1 MINRFFTGV
10 PLFGRAYNATKH
22 QIGASLKVL
31 LLVTL
36 GFATLLFFA
45 EHRANADYSFWDALV
60 WTFVKYVEDP
70 ADIASAPAT
79 MIGKIVGTLVGVLGI
94 AIFAVPAGLI
104 GSGLMDAMDEE
115 RHEQEL
121 EQYHKRLW
129 KAFRRAANKSLR
141 SYLNTLPDKGG
152 KEFAKLN
159 FVPQYIPVSRLQVKQ
174 GMGLKDVFEVCD
186 TFPDFRLKNLAD
198 ALNEEEQLDD
208 RFVVEHFIKN
218 RSYGCCIDR
227 GSNVTI
233 ICPTAQT
240 DVGTGWFAYYIA
252 KMGGFNFICKDVEA
266 DMDEVDSFY
275 NMSEVP
281 LYNKKSRASYTT
293 KDKEAIAMLNKK
305 EQLRADYLADI
316 KNVCKGE
323 GAWCIILTEHQKTT
337 DNVTDIHF
345 ADNTKNATNPTV
357 KDVASYNRF
366 YTMFA
371 EQMQLNF
378 GLTSVFQSSR
388 YPLMKSNLAYRLQKE
403 GLDVNAFV
411 LRPSSHMM
419 VFDTMKLVYAYRMAR
434 IISEVLDNG
443 KGIENNDV
451 KDFATTA
458 FGYSENY
465 FSFS

>member
-1 MINRFFTGV
+1 MRRLINGFA
-10 PLFGRAYNATKH
+10 LFSRAYNATKH
-22 QIGASLKVL
+22 QILVSML
-31 LLVTL
+31 LLLMVTL
-36 GFATLLFFA
+36 VFAFFMWLA
-45 EHRANADYSFWDALV
+45 EGGANPEFSFWDALV

-70 ADIASAPAT
+70 ADITSSPVT
-79 MIGKIVGTLVGVLGI
+79 VLGQIVGTMVGVLGI

-104 GSGLMDAMDEE
+104 GSGLMDAMDEKK
-115 RHEQEL
+115 HENEIEEYKQ
-121 EQYHKRLW
+121 RLH
-129 KAFRRAANKSLR
+129 KAFRRVANKSLR
-141 SYLNTLPDKGG
+141 TYLNGLQDKGG
-152 KEFAKLN
+152 DAFARMN
-159 FVPQYIPVSRLQVKQ
+159 FVPEYISASKLLVRH
-174 GMGLKDVFEVCD
+174 GMELKDVYEVCD
-186 TFPDFRLKNLAD
+186 KFEEFRLKNLAD
-198 ALNEEEQLDD
+198 ALNEEEQPED
-208 RFVVEHFIKN
+208 RFVVEYFPKN
-218 RSYGCCIDR
+218 RSYGCCIER
-227 GSNVTI
+227 GSKVTI
-233 ICPTAQT
+233 VCPTAQT

-266 DMDEVDSFY
+266 DIDEVDSFY

-293 KDKEAIAMLNKK
+293 KDKEAIAMLNRK

-419 VFDTMKLVYAYRMAR
+419 VFDTKKLTYAYCMAR

>member
-1 MINRFFTGV
+1 M
-10 PLFGRAYNATKH
+10 
-22 QIGASLKVL
+22 
-31 LLVTL
+31 
-36 GFATLLFFA
+36 
-45 EHRANADYSFWDALV
+45 
-60 WTFVKYVEDP
+60 
-70 ADIASAPAT
+70 
-79 MIGKIVGTLVGVLGI
+79 
-94 AIFAVPAGLI
+94 
-104 GSGLMDAMDEE
+104 
-115 RHEQEL
+115 
-121 EQYHKRLW
+121 
-129 KAFRRAANKSLR
+129 
-141 SYLNTLPDKGG
+141 
-152 KEFAKLN
+152 
-159 FVPQYIPVSRLQVKQ
+159 
-174 GMGLKDVFEVCD
+174 
-186 TFPDFRLKNLAD
+186 
-198 ALNEEEQLDD
+198 
-208 RFVVEHFIKN
+208 
-218 RSYGCCIDR
+218 
-227 GSNVTI
+227 
-233 ICPTAQT
+233 
-240 DVGTGWFAYYIA
+240 
-252 KMGGFNFICKDVEA
+252 
-266 DMDEVDSFY
+266 
-275 NMSEVP
+275 
-281 LYNKKSRASYTT
+281 
-293 KDKEAIAMLNKK
+293 
-305 EQLRADYLADI
+305 
-316 KNVCKGE
+316 CKGE

-419 VFDTMKLVYAYRMAR
+419 VFDTMKLAYAYRMAR

>member
-1 MINRFFTGV
+1 MIRKIFFGFN
-10 PLFGRAYNATKH
+10 LFAKAYKSTKH
-22 QIGASLKVL
+22 EIWVSVKLLAVL
-31 LLVTL
+31 TIV
-36 GFATLLFFA
+36 FAVVMFVA
-45 EHRANADYSFWDALV
+45 EHSANEGYSFWDALV
-60 WTFVKYVEDP
+60 WTFVKYVDDP
-70 ADIASAPAT
+70 ADIASSPET
-79 MIGKIVGTLVGVLGI
+79 VPGKVIGTLVGVLGI
-94 AIFAVPAGLI
+94 AIFVVPAGLI
-104 GSGLMDAMDEE
+104 GSGLMDAMSEE
-115 RHEQEL
+115 KHEEEL
-121 EQYHKRLW
+121 NEYQGRMRKS
-129 KAFRRAANKSLR
+129 FRRFANKSLR
-141 SYLNTLPDKGG
+141 SYLNTLPDRGG
-152 KEFAKLN
+152 EEFAKLN

-174 GMGLKDVFEVCD
+174 GMDLKDVFEVCSK
-186 TFPDFRLKNLAD
+186 FPEFRLKNLAD
-198 ALNEEEQLDD
+198 ALNEEEQPED
-208 RFVVEHFIKN
+208 RFVVEHFPMN

-233 ICPTAQT
+233 VCPTAQS
-240 DVGTGWFAYYIA
+240 DVGTGWFAYYMA
-252 KMGGFNFICKDVEA
+252 KVGGFNLICKDVEA

-275 NMSEVP
+275 NMSEEP
-281 LYNKKSRASYTT
+281 LYNKKPRSSYSA

-305 EQLRADYLADI
+305 ELLRADYLADI
-316 KNVCKGE
+316 KKVCKEE

-419 VFDTMKLVYAYRMAR
+419 VFDTMKLAYAYRMAR
-434 IISEVLDNG
+434 IISDVLDNG
-443 KGIENNDV
+443 KGIEKYDV
-451 KDFATTA
+451 EDLATPA
-458 FGYSENY
+458 FGYAENGC
-465 FSFS
+465 S